1 MGIEDSPT
9 VEMLEKVKEALAVVQ
24 EHRLKHASYV
34 EQMEAREY
42 LKRQGLWQEPEVE
55 EAVVVEDE
63 KEEGDSKEEV
73 KDNEVKEGAGEVE
86 AKEIETSKGE
96 GFVELDKD

>member
-42 LKRQGLWQEPEVE
+42 LKRQGLWQEPEIE
-55 EAVVVEDE
+55 EAVVVGDE
-63 KEEGDSKEEV
+63 AESKEEV
-73 KDNEVKEGAGEVE
+73 KDNEIKEGAGEIE